1 MTVFKKCSV
10 NLETIL
16 HRILQHVAMAYRFN
30 HNRNIYVSVI
40 NIDIKTVNDAKI
52 LLADEDNEEGD
63 GDDEALTHLSLFQ
76 FDVLPRFDIGLLLAP
91 HCL

>member
-1 MTVFKKCSV
+1 
-10 NLETIL
+10 
-16 HRILQHVAMAYRFN
+16 MAHRFN

-52 LLADEDNEEGD
+52 LLADEDDED
-63 GDDEALTHLSLFQ
+63 GDDEALTYISLFQ
-76 FDVLPRFDIGLLLAP
+76 FDVFPRFDIGLLLAP